1 MNCYIV
7 ALYLEQ
13 MLHLF
18 LIDWFWI
25 LIGLIGSGKTL
36 AYLLP
41 IIENLVQQKTHNPNE
56 TNNSP
61 RAVILVPAKELVHQ
75 LMVSLQHVSNYVVV
89 HVHLLYGGQHKEI
102 ILCETFPFSKLF
114 IITGSMYNVWG
125 PAGVQSFGW
134 RTTYQ
139 CRYPSNTI
147 IKSFVPWCLSKD
159 KARSCLQPTFVAKR
173 DLMRYLFNQEGIH
186 IP

>member
-1 MNCYIV
+1 
-7 ALYLEQ
+7 

-41 IIENLVQQKTHNPNE
+41 IIENLVRQKTHNPNE

-139 CRYPSNTI
+139 CRYPSNTCTI

>member
-1 MNCYIV
+1 
-7 ALYLEQ
+7 

-41 IIENLVQQKTHNPNE
+41 IIENLVRQKTHNPNE

-159 KARSCLQPTFVAKR
+159 KAGIVYNQLLWPKGLDAV
-173 DLMRYLFNQEGIH
+173 LINQEGIH